1 MIRSGCKAGAAL
13 AIGEGGQQAPS
24 MATVIDRLKIVHE
37 LRDTWVR
44 EVQAEAIACQFTRRY
59 EAEREELV
67 TRAYL
72 DLALER
78 QSAELKAD
86 LARIERDLI
95 LKLGGVSTL
104 AVAVVGAVG
113 VPF

>member
-1 MIRSGCKAGAAL
+1 MTHWKFCTSCSNAGV
-13 AIGEGGQQAPS
+13 P
-24 MATVIDRLKIVHE
+24 
-37 LRDTWVR
+37 
-44 EVQAEAIACQFTRRY
+44 EVQAEAIARQFKRRY
-59 EAEREELV
+59 EADREELM

-95 LKLGGVSTL
+95 LRLGGVITL
-104 AVAVVGAVG
+104 AVASIGALG
-113 VPF
+113 VLF

>member
-1 MIRSGCKAGAAL
+1 MPSAPDETRAAAASGAVTPVRHGCATLGCRRSK
-13 AIGEGGQQAPS
+13 
-24 MATVIDRLKIVHE
+24 
-37 LRDTWVR
+37 
-44 EVQAEAIACQFTRRY
+44 AEAIARQFKRRY
-59 EAEREELV
+59 EADREELV

-95 LKLGGVSTL
+95 LKLGGVITL
-104 AVAVVGAVG
+104 AVAVVGALG
-113 VPF
+113 VLF